1 MRFEL
6 FIAARY
12 LRARRRQAGA
22 RGHAVVGLITV
33 ISIAG
38 VAAGVASLIVAL
50 AITNGMRR
58 DLQERLVGA
67 TAHVE
72 LMRTAG
78 DGIREWRPLMAR
90 LAQEPHVTAVA
101 PGLYG
106 QVLIS
111 RGARS
116 GGALIK
122 GIVPADELKIGNLLQ
137 SIQQGSAADLQP
149 KLCGTDSTEPCPL
162 NVGGPAGSPDAT
174 GLPPDVVPPI
184 VIGNEMAET
193 LGASVGDTLLV
204 TSPQGEL
211 TPLGL
216 VPRYQRFRVAGIFA
230 SGFYQYDSSY
240 AFMRLADAQRLFSEP
255 DLISVL
261 SFRIN
266 DLYRAQE
273 VGAALEQAADQF
285 AGGGFQATNWME
297 QNRELFRALK
307 LEQVVTFIVL
317 ALIVVV
323 AALNILI
330 ALTMMVMEKTR
341 DIAVMMSFGVSGDQ
355 VRRIFLLQGLLISA
369 TGTTLGLALGYA
381 ASLLGSH
388 YRFIHLD
395 ASVYS
400 IDYLP
405 FAPHLTDALIVAAVS
420 LGVSLLATLYPSS
433 SAAGV
438 LPAEALRYE

>member
-12 LRARRRQAGA
+12 LRARRRQA
-22 RGHAVVGLITV
+22 VVGLITAISV
-33 ISIAG
+33 IG
-38 VAAGVASLIVAL
+38 VAAGVAALIIAL

-58 DLQERLVGA
+58 DLQERLVGS

-72 LMRTAG
+72 LMKVTG
-78 DGIREWRPLMAR
+78 DGIRNWQPLVQR
-90 LAQEPHVTAVA
+90 LAQVPHVLAVA

-122 GIVPADELKIGNLLQ
+122 GILPADELKVGNLLQ
-137 SIQQGSAADLQP
+137 AVNQGSYKELAPVNQAVGDL
-149 KLCGTDSTEPCPL
+149 T
-162 NVGGPAGSPDAT
+162 
-174 GLPPDVVPPI
+174 PPI
-184 VIGNEMAET
+184 VIGNELALT
-193 LGASVGDTLLV
+193 LGAGVGDTLLV
-204 TSPQGEL
+204 TSPQGGM

-216 VPRYQRFRVAGIFA
+216 IPRYQRFRVVGIFS

-240 AFMRLADAQRLFSEP
+240 AFMRLTDSQRLFSEP
-255 DLISVL
+255 DLVSVIS
-261 SFRIN
+261 FKID
-266 DLYRAQE
+266 DLYRAAE
-273 VGAALEQAADQF
+273 VGHAIEQAADQF

-341 DIAVMMSFGVSGDQ
+341 DIAVMMSFGVRAEQ
-355 VRRIFLLQGLLISA
+355 IRRIFLLQGLLISSI
-369 TGTTLGLALGYA
+369 GTALGLVVGYA
-381 ASLLGSH
+381 TSLAGSH
-388 YRFIHLD
+388 YRFIPLD

-405 FAPHLTDALIVAAVS
+405 FAPRLTDALVVAAVS
-420 LGVSLLATLYPSS
+420 LGVALLATLYPSS
-433 SAAGV
+433 SAARV

>member
-1 MRFEL
+1 VRFEL

-12 LRARRRQAGA
+12 LRARRRQARGA
-22 RGHAVVGLITV
+22 GHGFGVVGFVTV
-33 ISIAG
+33 ISVLG
-38 VAAGVASLIVAL
+38 VAAGVAALIVAL

-67 TAHVE
+67 TAHID

-78 DGIREWRPLMAR
+78 DGIRSWQPLMAR
-90 LAQEPHVTAVA
+90 LAAQPHVVAVA

-122 GIVPADELKIGNLLQ
+122 GILPADELKVGNLLQ
-137 SIQQGSAADLQP
+137 TVHDGSIADLAPAVAPAITDPGIPQP
-149 KLCGTDSTEPCPL
+149 I
-162 NVGGPAGSPDAT
+162 
-174 GLPPDVVPPI
+174 PPI
-184 VIGNEMAET
+184 VIGNELAAT
-193 LGASVGDTLLV
+193 LGAAIGDSLLV

-230 SGFYQYDSSY
+230 SGFYQYDASY
-240 AFMRLADAQRLFSEP
+240 AFMRLTDSQRLFSEP

-261 SFRIN
+261 SFRID
-266 DLYRAQE
+266 DLYQAAT
-273 VGAALEQAADQF
+273 VGKQLEQAAG
-285 AGGGFQATNWME
+285 AGFQATNWME

-307 LEQVVTFIVL
+307 LEQVGTFIVL

-341 DIAVMMSFGVSGDQ
+341 DIAVMMSFGVTAEQ

-369 TGTTLGLALGYA
+369 IGTVLGLVIGYA
-381 ASLLGSH
+381 ASVAGGH

-405 FAPHLTDALIVAAVS
+405 FAPRIVDALIVAAVS
-420 LGVSLLATLYPSS
+420 LGMALIATLYPST
-433 SAAGV
+433 AAASV

>member
-12 LRARRRQAGA
+12 LRAKRRQA
-22 RGHAVVGLITV
+22 VVGAITAISV
-33 ISIAG
+33 IG

-58 DLQERLVGA
+58 DLQERLVGS

-72 LMRTAG
+72 LMRVAG
-78 DGIREWRPLMAR
+78 DGIRDWRPLLAR
-90 LAQEPHVTAVA
+90 LRALPHVTAAA

-122 GIVPADELKIGNLLQ
+122 GVIPADERTVGDLLQ
-137 SIQQGSAADLQP
+137 SVKQGSAKELEPVGLQVEAP
-149 KLCGTDSTEPCPL
+149 ASQPSGGDVATDQ
-162 NVGGPAGSPDAT
+162 A
-174 GLPPDVVPPI
+174 VPPI
-184 VIGNEMAET
+184 VIGSDLAEAI
-193 LGASVGDTLLV
+193 GAEVGETVLV

-216 VPRYQRFRVAGIFA
+216 VPKYQRYQVAGIFK

-255 DLISVL
+255 DLISVI
-261 SFRIN
+261 SFKVDDMYKADVAGREI
-266 DLYRAQE
+266 E
-273 VGAALEQAADQF
+273 EAA
-285 AGGGFQATNWME
+285 GRGFETTNWME
-297 QNRELFRALK
+297 QNRELFRALR
-307 LEQVVTFIVL
+307 LEQIVTFIVL
-317 ALIVVV
+317 ALIVCV

-341 DIAVMMSFGVSGDQ
+341 DIAVMMSFGVRVDQ
-355 VRRIFLLQGLLISA
+355 VRNIFLLQGLLISVI
-369 TGTTLGLALGYA
+369 GTVLGLFVGYGL
-381 ASLLGSH
+381 SWTGGH
-388 YRFIHLD
+388 YQFIHLD
-395 ASVYS
+395 PAVYS

-405 FAPHLTDALIVAAVS
+405 FAPRVVDALIVGAVS
-420 LGVSLLATLYPSS
+420 LGVSLVATLYPSS
-433 SAAGV
+433 SAAKV

>member
-1 MRFEL
+1 MRFEF

-12 LRARRRQAGA
+12 LRAKRRQA
-22 RGHAVVGLITV
+22 VVGVITAISV
-33 ISIAG
+33 IG
-38 VAAGVASLIVAL
+38 VAAGVASLIIAL

-58 DLQERLVGA
+58 DLQERLVGS
-67 TAHVE
+67 TAHVL
-72 LMRTAG
+72 LMRVAA
-78 DGIREWRPLMAR
+78 DGMRDWRPLLER
-90 LAQEPHVTAVA
+90 LRKVPHVTAAA

-122 GIVPADELKIGNLLQ
+122 GVLPQDERTVGDLLQ
-137 SIQQGSAADLQP
+137 SVVEGSAKEL
-149 KLCGTDSTEPCPL
+149 EPVDQR
-162 NVGGPAGSPDAT
+162 VGESSQRVSGAVA
-174 GLPPDVVPPI
+174 VPPI
-184 VIGNEMAET
+184 VIGKDLAET
-193 LGASVGDTLLV
+193 LGASVGDSVLV

-216 VPRYQRFRVAGIFA
+216 VPRYQRFSVVGIFK

-240 AFMRLADAQRLFSEP
+240 AFTRLTDAQRLFSEP
-255 DLISVL
+255 DLISVI
-261 SFRIN
+261 SFKVD
-266 DLYRAQE
+266 DLYRADKIGRVIE
-273 VGAALEQAADQF
+273 AE
-285 AGGGFQATNWME
+285 AGHGFQTTNWME

-307 LEQVVTFIVL
+307 LEQIVTFIVL
-317 ALIVVV
+317 ALIVCV

-330 ALTMMVMEKTR
+330 ALTMMVMEKTK
-341 DIAVMMSFGVSGDQ
+341 DIAVLMSFGVRQEQ
-355 VRRIFLLQGLLISA
+355 VRRIFLLQGLLISVI
-369 TGTTLGLALGYA
+369 GTLLGLIAGYGLSWLG
-381 ASLLGSH
+381 GH

-405 FAPHLTDALIVAAVS
+405 FAPRIWDAVIVAAVS
-420 LGVSLLATLYPSS
+420 LGVSLIATLYPSG
-433 SAAGV
+433 SAARV